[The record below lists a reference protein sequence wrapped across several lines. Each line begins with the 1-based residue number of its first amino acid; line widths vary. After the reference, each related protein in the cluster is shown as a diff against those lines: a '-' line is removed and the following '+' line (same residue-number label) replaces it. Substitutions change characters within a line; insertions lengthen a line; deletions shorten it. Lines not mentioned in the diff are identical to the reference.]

1 MQPEKR
7 KYFSSEMLMTEAAI
21 YSKVSGDMY
30 ISMAEPVS
38 KTEWGVK
45 VQYKP
50 FVSWIWAGAFLIAL
64 GGFFAILDKKYR
76 TKPATL
82 VKVTS

>member
-38 KTEWGVK
+38 KSEWGVK

-50 FVSWIWAGAFLIAL
+50 FISWIWAGAFLIAL

-76 TKPATL
+76 TKPAGL
-82 VKVTS
+82 VKVAS